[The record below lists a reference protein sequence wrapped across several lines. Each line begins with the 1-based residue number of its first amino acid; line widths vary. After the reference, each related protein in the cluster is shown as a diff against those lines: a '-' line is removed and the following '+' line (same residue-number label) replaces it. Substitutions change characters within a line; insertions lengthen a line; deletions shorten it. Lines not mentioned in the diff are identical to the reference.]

1 MANRLLPFRQ
11 YNEHDVV
18 NLFSLDTSGLTFTDM
33 THHGAGGKFDAG
45 VIVKVTNGDMTQEP
59 VAVTGAASDLQ
70 TYLGKTDYPHV
81 GGNYN
86 PEVPLKVDVAAGTD
100 IPLGVS
106 LRQTIAFD
114 ENGEKLLYYKQK
126 LLELQGI
133 LPGEAVP
140 VLTKGIITVGAG
152 AVVGGSEPTVGAEVA
167 LGAGGKFRSTNG
179 NTVVGTCL
187 AIGNRDDAAGFSS
200 DDYHAGD
207 GKSSKGAYYIIK
219 IDL

>member
-18 NLFSLDTSGLTFTDM
+18 NLFSLDTSGLTLSNM
-33 THHGAGGKFDAG
+33 THAANGAWDAG
-45 VIVKVTNGDMTQEP
+45 VIVKVSNGDMTQEP
-59 VAVTGAASDLQ
+59 VAVTGAANDLQ

-126 LLELQGI
+126 LLELQGV

-140 VLTKGIITVGAG
+140 VLTKGIVTVAAS
-152 AVVGGSEPTVGAEVA
+152 AVIAGSEPTAGAKVA
-167 LGAGGKFRSTNG
+167 LGAGGKFRSDNSTN
-179 NTVVGTCL
+179 TIVGTCL
-187 AIGNRDDAAGFSS
+187 AVGDRDDVNTN
-200 DDYHAGD
+200 DDYFAGD
-207 GKSSKGAYYIIK
+207 GSTGAYYVIK